1 MPRLDFHAVTHQGCV
16 RTNNEDSLL
25 AAPPV
30 FVVADGVGGAE
41 AGEVASGFV
50 TEEFGRLADR
60 VVSDADVAAALQRAH
75 NRILAHNERH
85 DTHAATTASG
95 AVVLS
100 YGVDQHYWL
109 FFNIG
114 DSRVYR
120 RAGTLGQS
128 LVQVSVDHSRVQE
141 LLDAGLISPDE
152 ARTHPE
158 RNVVTRALGAEHE
171 FRPDYWLLPMHPG
184 ERIVLCSD
192 GLLGDSPRDEVRFLV
207 KEVPGAAT
215 VARHLVDL
223 ALRNGARDNVSVI
236 VIDVPDADEVDTTVP
251 MAQTVLTAR
260 RTP

>member
-1 MPRLDFHAVTHQGCV
+1 M
-16 RTNNEDSLL
+16 
-25 AAPPV
+25 

-41 AGEVASGFV
+41 AGEVASGIV
-50 TEEFGRLADR
+50 VEEFARLTER
-60 VVSDADVAAALQRAH
+60 PVTDADVPRALQRAQ

-85 DTHAATTASG
+85 DTDAATTAAG

-100 YGVDQHYWL
+100 YAPDQHYWL

-120 RAGTLGQS
+120 RTGTLGQP

-141 LLDAGLISPDE
+141 MLDAGLISPAD
-152 ARTHPE
+152 ARHHPE
-158 RNVVTRALGAEHE
+158 RNVVTRALGAEPE
-171 FRPDYWLLPMHPG
+171 FQPDYWLLPMHPG
-184 ERIVLCSD
+184 ERIMLCTD

-236 VIDVPDADEVDTTVP
+236 VIDVPDTDEVDSTVP
-251 MAQTVLTAR
+251 IGQTVLTAR

>member
-1 MPRLDFHAVTHQGCV
+1 VPRLDFHAVTHQGCV

-41 AGEVASGFV
+41 AGEVASGIV
-50 TEEFGRLADR
+50 AEEFGRLADR
-60 VVSDADVAAALQRAH
+60 VVADSDVAAALQRAH
-75 NRILAHNERH
+75 NRILTHNERH
-85 DTHAATTASG
+85 DTHAATTVAG
-95 AVVLS
+95 AAVLT
-100 YGVDQHYWL
+100 YGSDHYWL

-120 RAGTLGQS
+120 RNGSLGQS

-141 LLDAGLISPDE
+141 LLDAGMISPE
-152 ARTHPE
+152 QARHHPE
-158 RNVVTRALGAEHE
+158 RNIVTRALGAESE
-171 FRPDYWLLPMHPG
+171 FRADYWLLPMHPG

-192 GLLGDSPRDEVRFLV
+192 GLLGDSPLDEVRFLV

-223 ALRNGARDNVSVI
+223 ALRHGARDNCSVI

-251 MAQTVLTAR
+251 MQQTVLTAR